1 VITATAH
8 TRTAPAWRQSVWP
21 LQAHDLFGIDLG
33 GAPATDPKSVFMAG
47 SDRPAFLGPV
57 QRLHPADF
65 AGICLQT
72 RLNFSDYQP
81 AAALALLPTSLTAD
95 IRGAVPK
102 RQAEF
107 ITGRYLAALALQHY
121 HREQHQCRQTE
132 LGPSEYG
139 QPQSHQPY
147 WVAANPDRSPAWPA
161 GFIGSISHSNGVV
174 LCALARN
181 CDIRLLGID
190 TEQLLTP
197 DVAAELRASILLPQE
212 QRLLPPQDAALWLSL
227 IFSAKESL
235 FKALYPQVKRFFPF
249 SAAEV
254 LAIQPSCGRLS
265 IRLTES
271 LSTDLPAGS
280 SFSCQFRHCDV
291 PHQPSQVQTLIYQ
304 YMTEGTVQ
312 R

>member
-1 VITATAH
+1 
-8 TRTAPAWRQSVWP
+8 
-21 LQAHDLFGIDLG
+21 
-33 GAPATDPKSVFMAG
+33 MAG

-57 QRLHPADF
+57 QRLQPADF

-81 AAALALLPTSLTAD
+81 AAALALLPTSLTDD
-95 IRGAVPK
+95 IRVAVPK

-107 ITGRYLAALALQHY
+107 IAGRYLAALALQHY
-121 HREQHQCRQTE
+121 HREHFHSGQHQCRQTE
-132 LGPSEYG
+132 FGPSEYG

-174 LCALARN
+174 LCALARSY
-181 CDIRLLGID
+181 DIRLLGID

-212 QRLLPPQDAALWLSL
+212 QRLLPPQDVTLWLSL

-254 LAIQPSCGRLS
+254 LTIQPSCGRLS

-271 LSTDLPAGS
+271 LSADLPAGS
-280 SFSCQFRHCDV
+280 RFSCQFRQYYE
-291 PHQPSQVQTLIYQ
+291 PHQPPQVQTLIYQ
-304 YMTEGTVQ
+304 HTTEEIVL